1 MVTMTLNEWTRY
13 RDLLK
18 RLSDLAAGDFR
29 DAVFKAGGKF
39 GAAGLD
45 KIPKEELIDYAYA
58 LVQKYGTGAAE
69 AACEWYDAI
78 AELSGANVD
87 PAEPAEMPDYGEVAK
102 AINGTLKTGNE
113 EIVAGAVGRQVKLA
127 GQDTTLQNAMRD
139 SSLVAW
145 MTTGDTCAYCLSLSA
160 MGWVNA
166 SEDMLEGGH
175 TKHIHPNCD
184 CFYAVKFDPDT
195 IYEGYNYEENYKK
208 VYQAALDQGVIKE
221 GEQISNTKLLSKD
234 ILNATRREAYD
245 ENSEEINSQKRSAY
259 AKQQERESA
268 RAEEVKL

>member
-18 RLSDLAAGDFR
+18 RLSDLAADDFR
-29 DAVFKAGGKF
+29 DAVWKAGGKF
-39 GAAGLD
+39 GAAGLG